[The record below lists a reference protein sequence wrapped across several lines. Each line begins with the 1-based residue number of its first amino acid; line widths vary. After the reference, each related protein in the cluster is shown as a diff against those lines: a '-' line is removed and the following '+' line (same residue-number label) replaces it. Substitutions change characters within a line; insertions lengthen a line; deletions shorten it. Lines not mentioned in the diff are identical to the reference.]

1 MIVIVIVIF
10 AIVTTLFAGWRAWRR
25 LRYFLHI
32 FQLEGYKPDEFGRWT
47 WQHSG
52 RVLFRLSH
60 KLAVA
65 ELTIGFFGFFYWSPY
80 WTAVILL
87 PLWSITFASSRLY
100 RSDQQKK
107 PLKYTNRLQRLL
119 TAAAVM
125 AVLPV
130 VVGFFFWTTTGIEN
144 LFYYLL
150 GFFAADLL
158 APLWVLLAALLVKP
172 VETSIQ
178 EGFKRRAR
186 RRLRSRPDVRIV
198 GITGSYGKTS
208 TKFIIDEILR
218 QRYNVLASPAS
229 YNTPMG
235 LCIVINEM
243 MKPEHQVLVLEMGI
257 RHHGDMHELCAIAHP
272 DIAVVTSVG
281 MAHLETM
288 GSIEAIAREKSQILT
303 CMERDGIAILNADD
317 PRVNSMESSTTGKV
331 WKVSAKGSIEADIT
345 AHNISY
351 GPEGAQFTV
360 RDDTGTE
367 RTFKTKLLGEHNVLN
382 ILLGVAVGRALDV
395 RLRQIAYAV
404 ERLEPIEHRLQLRQQ
419 GQITIIDDAFNSNP
433 VGARNALEILGRFN
447 SGRRIVITPGMI
459 ELGDHQYEENKRLG
473 EHIADHVDLALLIG
487 GEQTRPIQDGLKA
500 KRFPAEQWKV
510 LGSFFEAQNFL
521 KTYLQP
527 GDVVLYENDLPDQ
540 YNE

>member
-10 AIVTTLFAGWRAWRR
+10 ALVTTLFAGWRAWRR

-32 FQLEGYKPDEFGRWT
+32 FQLEGYKPDEFVRWIRQRAGRI
-47 WQHSG
+47 
-52 RVLFRLSH
+52 LFRLSH

-65 ELTIGFFGFFYWSPY
+65 ELAIGFFGFFYWSPY

-119 TAAAVM
+119 AAAAMM
-125 AVLPV
+125 AALPV
-130 VVGFFFWTTTGIEN
+130 VLGFIYWTTTGIEN

-158 APLWVLLAALLVKP
+158 APLWVLLAAHLIKP

-178 EGFKRRAR
+178 ERFKRRAR
-186 RRLRSRPDVRIV
+186 RRLQSRPDVKII

-243 MKPEHQVLVLEMGI
+243 VKPEHQVLVLEMGI

-272 DIAVVTSVG
+272 DVAVVTSVG

-288 GSIEAIAREKSQILT
+288 GSIEAITREKSQILT
-303 CMERDGIAILNADD
+303 CMERGGVAILNADD
-317 PRVNSMESSTTGKV
+317 PRVNSMESSTSGKV

-360 RDDTGTE
+360 RDDTGDE

-382 ILLGVAVGRALDV
+382 ILLGVAVGRELDV

-473 EHIADHVDLALLIG
+473 EHIADHVDLALLVG

-500 KRFPAEQWKV
+500 KHFPAEKWKV

-521 KTYLQP
+521 RTYLQP

>member
-1 MIVIVIVIF
+1 
-10 AIVTTLFAGWRAWRR
+10 
-25 LRYFLHI
+25 
-32 FQLEGYKPDEFGRWT
+32 
-47 WQHSG
+47 
-52 RVLFRLSH
+52 
-60 KLAVA
+60 
-65 ELTIGFFGFFYWSPY
+65 
-80 WTAVILL
+80 
-87 PLWSITFASSRLY
+87 LY
-100 RSDQQKK
+100 RSNQQKK

-119 TAAAVM
+119 AAAAVM
-125 AVLPV
+125 AALPV
-130 VVGFFFWTTTGIEN
+130 VVGFIVWTTTGVEN
-144 LFYYLL
+144 LFCFLL

-158 APLWVLLAALLVKP
+158 APLWVLLAAHLIKP

-186 RRLRSRPDVRIV
+186 RRLRSRPDLRII

-257 RHHGDMHELCAIAHP
+257 RHHGDMHELCAIVRP
-272 DIAVVTSVG
+272 DVGVVTSVG

-288 GSIEAIAREKSQILT
+288 GSIEAITREKSQILT
-303 CMERDGIAILNADD
+303 CMKSGGVAILNADD
-317 PRVNSMESSTTGKV
+317 PRVTDMESSASGKV
-331 WKVSAKGSIEADIT
+331 WKVSAKGFIGADIT
-345 AHNISY
+345 AHKISY

-360 RDDTGTE
+360 RDDTGDE

-419 GQITIIDDAFNSNP
+419 GQITVIDDAFNSNP
-433 VGARNALEILGRFN
+433 VGSRNALEILGQFN
-447 SGRRIVITPGMI
+447 TGRRIVITPGMI
-459 ELGDHQYEENKRLG
+459 ELGEHQYEENKRLG
-473 EHIADHVDLALLIG
+473 EHIADHVDLAVLVG

-500 KRFPAEQWKV
+500 KQFPAEKWRV
-510 LGSFFEAQNFL
+510 VASFFEAQTFL

>member
-1 MIVIVIVIF
+1 MIVIVIF
-10 AIVTTLFAGWRAWRR
+10 ALITTLFAGWRAWRR

-32 FQLEGYKPDEFGRWT
+32 FQLEGYKPGEFVQWIR
-47 WQHSG
+47 HRAG
-52 RVLFRLSH
+52 RVLLRLSH

-65 ELTIGFFGFFYWSPY
+65 ELVIGFFGFLYWSPY

-87 PLWSITFASSRLY
+87 PLWSITFASSRMY
-100 RSDQQKK
+100 RSNQQKK

-119 TAAAVM
+119 AAAAMM
-125 AVLPV
+125 AALPV
-130 VVGFFFWTTTGIEN
+130 VVGFIVWTTTGVEN
-144 LFYYLL
+144 LFYFLL

-158 APLWVLLAALLVKP
+158 APLWVLLAAHLIKP

-186 RRLRSRPDVRIV
+186 RRLRSRPDLRII

-257 RHHGDMHELCAIAHP
+257 RHHGDMHELCAIVQP
-272 DIAVVTSVG
+272 DVGVVTSVG

-288 GSIEAIAREKSQILT
+288 GSIEAITREKSQILT
-303 CMERDGIAILNADD
+303 CMKSGGVAILNADD
-317 PRVNSMESSTTGKV
+317 PRVADMETSTSGKV
-331 WKVSAKGSIEADIT
+331 WKVSAKGLIGADVT
-345 AHNISY
+345 AHKISY

-360 RDDTGTE
+360 RDDTGDE

-419 GQITIIDDAFNSNP
+419 GQITVIDDAFNSNP
-433 VGARNALEILGRFN
+433 VGSRNALEILGQFN
-447 SGRRIVITPGMI
+447 TGRRIVITPGMI
-459 ELGDHQYEENKRLG
+459 ELGEHQYEENKRLG
-473 EHIADHVDLALLIG
+473 EHIADHVDLALLVG

-500 KRFPAEQWKV
+500 KQFPAEKWRV
-510 LGSFFEAQNFL
+510 VASFFEAQTFL